1 MNGRGAARRGCCGAQ
16 LCGHM
21 TLSRKFASAEV
32 ADFLKVLETGA
43 NEEEEVRMNL
53 QELLLGICLVVAAGL
68 AVWIARPRDGQ
79 VRGWVRN
86 ENAQTYYTHAI
97 IGLLLFGLVNIVTGL
112 VP

>member
-21 TLSRKFASAEV
+21 TLSRTCASAEV

-43 NEEEEVRMNL
+43 NKQEARMNL
-53 QELLLGICLVVAAGL
+53 QELLLGICLVIAAGL
-68 AVWIARPRDGQ
+68 AVWIARPRAGQ
-79 VRGWVRN
+79 VRGWLRN
-86 ENAQTYYTHAI
+86 ENAQAYYTHAI
-97 IGLLLFGLVNIVTGL
+97 LALILCGLVNIVTGL